1 MYMSDA
7 SPDTAARARSS
18 APGVLPTIQPFVRW
32 PCSPPHGH
40 RGGSLA
46 VHTPC
51 TPCGR
56 PAWSLL
62 SLGAAAARPL
72 RPLERAGAAGR
83 RCRPVRPQ
91 NSGENRC
98 EPPPPRPERPAPLLW
113 PGQGTAYKIGELRI
127 QALRAQAQEAL
138 GSDFDLRAFH
148 DVVVGNGSLAI
159 AILEDVVEGW
169 IEAQRA
175 AL

>member
-1 MYMSDA
+1 M
-7 SPDTAARARSS
+7 P
-18 APGVLPTIQPFVRW
+18 PTTHPFVRW

-113 PGQGTAYKIGELRI
+113 PGQGTA
-127 QALRAQAQEAL
+127 LRAPRVHRRRAVAPLEARPDCPHPPHRSWRQRGRLGPRAGRAQL
-138 GSDFDLRAFH
+138 IPGLLSLRGG
-148 DVVVGNGSLAI
+148 VG
-159 AILEDVVEGW
+159 
-169 IEAQRA
+169 AQRLLA
-175 AL
+175 SRTRR